1 MGGTLH
7 VKTTNNLTATVSK
20 DNVTIGL
27 VDDVNVNSVT
37 TGDVSISN
45 NGVNAGNK
53 KVSNVEAGDIS
64 ATSTDAVNGGQLYE
78 TNNKV
83 ADNSDKIA
91 QNTNKINKGLNFGDG
106 KGNVTNVK
114 LGEQFNIETSS
125 ENISSNITNW

>member
-1 MGGTLH
+1 MQE
-7 VKTTNNLTATVSK
+7 
-20 DNVTIGL
+20 I
-27 VDDVNVNSVT
+27 
-37 TGDVSISN
+37 
-45 NGVNAGNK
+45 K

-125 ENISSNITNW
+125 ENISSNITNGKVVLDVNQNQKLNSTKYGNVLISTNGINNGNQKIIKSC